1 MSDTMTLTFERNADS
16 NWKINT
22 GSAAMPVIHYDSSA
36 LTQEEKA
43 NEHMGGRFMVVG
55 ALACYTN
62 SLWNDIK
69 RAAGKPVSMSASA
82 TVTKEKTDSMRT
94 AFTHIELSV
103 ELSAEELDDAS
114 FERIRDALYRGSLVT
129 YSLEEG
135 VEFDYEINLVK

>member
-1 MSDTMTLTFERNADS
+1 MSETITLTFERNSDS
-16 NWKINT
+16 NWKIHT
-22 GSAAMPVIHYDSSA
+22 GSAALPTINYDSSS
-36 LTQEEKA
+36 LTQDEKA
-43 NEHMGGRFMVVG
+43 NEHMGGRLMVAG
-55 ALACYTN
+55 AIGCYTN

-69 RAAGKPVSMSASA
+69 RAAGKPVSMTASA

-103 ELSAEELDDAS
+103 ELSAEELDNPT

-135 VEFDYEINLVK
+135 IEFDYEINLVK

>member
-1 MSDTMTLTFERNADS
+1 MSDTMTLTFERSSDS
-16 NWKINT
+16 NWKIFT
-22 GSAAMPVIHYDSSA
+22 GSAAMPVINYDSST

-55 ALACYTN
+55 AIACYTN

-69 RAAGKPVSMSASA
+69 RAAGRPVNMTASA
-82 TVTKEKTDSMRT
+82 TVTKEKNDSMRT
-94 AFTHIELSV
+94 TFAHIDLSV
-103 ELSAEELDDAS
+103 ELSAEDIDEPT

-135 VEFDYEINLVK
+135 IEFDYDINLVK

>member
-1 MSDTMTLTFERNADS
+1 MSETMTLEFERESDS
-16 NWKINT
+16 NWKIFT
-22 GSAAMPVIHYDSSA
+22 GSAAMPVIDYNSA
-36 LTQEEKA
+36 GLTQDQKA

-55 ALACYTN
+55 AIACYTN

-69 RAAGKPVSMSASA
+69 RAAGKPVKMKASA
-82 TVTKEKTDSMRT
+82 TVSKEKTDSMRT

-103 ELSAEELDDAS
+103 EVSAEDLDEAT

-135 VEFDYEINLVK
+135 IEFHYDISLV